1 MDYARRR
8 RAKIW
13 GCARAVQSD
22 RELIS
27 RLMPEGYAARPEHA
41 ILFKVNA
48 WDINCPRHIPQKL
61 DAAEVA
67 GVLAELRARVA
78 RLEAEN
84 ERLRVTARDAT
95 TESHEALLY
104 PD

>member
-8 RAKIW
+8 RVKIW

-84 ERLRVTARDAT
+84 ETLRVTARDAT
-95 TESHEALLY
+95 TESHEAPLY